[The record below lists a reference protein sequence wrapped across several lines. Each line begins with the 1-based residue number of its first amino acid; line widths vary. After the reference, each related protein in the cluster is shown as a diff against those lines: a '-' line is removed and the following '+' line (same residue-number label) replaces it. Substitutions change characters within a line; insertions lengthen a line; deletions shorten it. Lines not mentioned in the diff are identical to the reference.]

1 MAFDP
6 NNSALQHSGLFALPF
21 TVDDAAIVIVPAP
34 WGASSSQ
41 GWKSSTAP
49 DSVYEAS
56 KYVELFDP
64 THGAFYKRGIA
75 MDSIDAEIRALNGS
89 AIALQERPDF
99 DGAELTTVCVWTNCR
114 CAA

>member
-64 THGAFYKRGIA
+64 THGAFYKRGNCHGF
-75 MDSIDAEIRALNGS
+75 DRRRDPRVERVRDRA
-89 AIALQERPDF
+89 A
-99 DGAELTTVCVWTNCR
+99 GAPGF
-114 CAA
+114 